1 MLFCTS
7 LSDFCLQMYGVC
19 IPVGKTASCFLF
31 SIGEP
36 DALVRKYWYW
46 KDIALAVS
54 FFFVYVVSEHSKGAY
69 PCQSSLSA
77 GRKVVN
83 PKHCKLHLEHF
94 SQRPGLVFPTS
105 GTRMPNAWD
114 SCSQRSG
121 TLFPTGREQ
130 SVQPIGLKRFHV
142 SSV

>member
-1 MLFCTS
+1 MPW
-7 LSDFCLQMYGVC
+7 YGN
-19 IPVGKTASCFLF
+19 
-31 SIGEP
+31 IGIGRILP
-36 DALVRKYWYW
+36 WRYP
-46 KDIALAVS
+46 S
-54 FFFVYVVSEHSKGAY
+54 FFVYVVPEHSKGAY

-94 SQRPGLVFPTS
+94 SQRPGLVFPTP
-105 GTRMPNAWD
+105 GTRVPNA
-114 SCSQRSG
+114 
-121 TLFPTGREQ
+121 REQ